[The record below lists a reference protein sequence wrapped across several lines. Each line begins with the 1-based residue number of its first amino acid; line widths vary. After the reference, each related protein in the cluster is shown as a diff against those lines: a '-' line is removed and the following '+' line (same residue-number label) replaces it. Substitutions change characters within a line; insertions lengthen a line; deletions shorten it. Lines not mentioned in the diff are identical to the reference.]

1 MRSGFTLSSGIGK
14 IERIETFLGLS
25 MLSRNPI
32 QLFGNN
38 CAGVYSWGSKP
49 YSRRALK
56 LASQFDL
63 PHIRLEDG
71 FVCSF
76 GKHADKRKYSIVI
89 DDVGIYYDSTRPS
102 RLENLLNGVDDE
114 SWKLTD
120 PGMIGT
126 AGELMKRLVEAGIS
140 KYNHL
145 PAQSSELASMSDFAL
160 VVDQTTGDQSVRLGG
175 MDAQAFDKM
184 LTDVLD
190 QYPQDKVVV
199 KVHPQVLAGKKRGY
213 LVDRARQLGL
223 SLVTGDISAAQ
234 LAACRSVHVG
244 TSLYGLEVLMRG
256 GKVVCHGQPF
266 YAGWGLTEDRQPIAR
281 RAQDRS
287 LRELF
292 VAAYLIYPTYVD
304 PVTNK
309 ACDLATIVD
318 HVSTQIEQRQR
329 VGGRLICVGITP
341 WKRRYI
347 NRYLFCSDY
356 AHTHLS
362 VPQFLRWDS
371 ARAEPARVLVWGRK
385 PPDSKLERVLKR
397 HQITRMEDGFIRS
410 VGLGSNFTAPRS
422 LVIDQEGI
430 YFDATGPSALETLLE
445 HYCCSDIDLHR
456 ARQLI
461 RVLLAE
467 RISKY
472 TRPADSNFDI
482 SFYHGKQVLLVV
494 GQVDGDAS
502 LRFGSG
508 AVECN
513 LDLIKAVRESN
524 PHAIV
529 VYKPHPDVVSG
540 NRSDGIERNCEL
552 QTLCDRIET
561 VLPIDVVLQYC
572 EEVHTI
578 SSLTGLEA
586 LLYNKHV
593 VTYGRPF
600 YAGWGLTTDRC
611 NFARRSRKR
620 TLNELIYISYIRY
633 PAYLDISSGEHVSVE
648 QTVEALLS
656 EKRAATS
663 PITEAGIKKYV
674 NIVRNIKKG
683 LTYAA

>member
-25 MLSRNPI
+25 TLSRNPI

-102 RLENLLNGVDDE
+102 RLENLLNDVDDE

-145 PAQSSELASMSDFAL
+145 PAQGSELASMSDFAL

-199 KVHPQVLAGKKRGY
+199 KVHPQVLAGKKSGY

-234 LAACRSVHVG
+234 LAACSSVHVG

-318 HVSTQIEQRQR
+318 HVSTQIDQRQR

-356 AHTHLS
+356 AHRHLS

-445 HYCCSDIDLHR
+445 HYCCSDIDLHLS
-456 ARQLI
+456 LI
-461 RVLLAE
+461 H
-467 RISKY
+467 I
-472 TRPADSNFDI
+472 
-482 SFYHGKQVLLVV
+482 
-494 GQVDGDAS
+494 
-502 LRFGSG
+502 
-508 AVECN
+508 
-513 LDLIKAVRESN
+513 
-524 PHAIV
+524 
-529 VYKPHPDVVSG
+529 
-540 NRSDGIERNCEL
+540 
-552 QTLCDRIET
+552 
-561 VLPIDVVLQYC
+561 
-572 EEVHTI
+572 
-578 SSLTGLEA
+578 
-586 LLYNKHV
+586 
-593 VTYGRPF
+593 
-600 YAGWGLTTDRC
+600 
-611 NFARRSRKR
+611 
-620 TLNELIYISYIRY
+620 
-633 PAYLDISSGEHVSVE
+633 
-648 QTVEALLS
+648 
-656 EKRAATS
+656 
-663 PITEAGIKKYV
+663 
-674 NIVRNIKKG
+674 
-683 LTYAA
+683 